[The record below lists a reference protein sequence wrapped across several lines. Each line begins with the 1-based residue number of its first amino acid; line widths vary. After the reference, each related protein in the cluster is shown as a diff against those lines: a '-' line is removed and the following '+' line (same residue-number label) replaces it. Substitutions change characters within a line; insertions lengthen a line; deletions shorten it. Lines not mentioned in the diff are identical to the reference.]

1 MAKKKAVCKL
11 CRREGMKLFLKGD
24 RCFTDKCAVERRAY
38 APGQHG
44 QTNKKLS
51 DYGLHLRE
59 KQKLKRIYGID
70 QEGQFR
76 NIFAEAERLKGVSG
90 ENLLLLLERRLDNVI
105 YRLGFA
111 RSRAEARNLVKQNHI
126 LVNGKKVNVP
136 SYLVEKGDKIEVREG
151 SRKSPGIMEAVE
163 GAERRGLNPWLRLDK
178 EKFFGEILD
187 WPSREQ
193 LTMPVQEQLVVE
205 FYSK

>member
-1 MAKKKAVCKL
+1 MAKKTPVCRL

-24 RCFTDKCAVERRAY
+24 RCFTDKCAVERRSY

-44 QTNKKLS
+44 QANKKLS

-76 NIFAEAERLKGVSG
+76 NIFSGAERLKGAAG
-90 ENLLLLLERRLDNVI
+90 ENLLLLLERRLDNVV
-105 YRLGFA
+105 YRLGFG

-136 SYLVEKGDKIEVREG
+136 SYLVEKGDTVEVKEK

-163 GAERRGLNPWLRLDK
+163 GAERRGLHPWLRLDK
-178 EKFFGEILD
+178 EKFFGEVLE
-187 WPSREQ
+187 WPSRGQ